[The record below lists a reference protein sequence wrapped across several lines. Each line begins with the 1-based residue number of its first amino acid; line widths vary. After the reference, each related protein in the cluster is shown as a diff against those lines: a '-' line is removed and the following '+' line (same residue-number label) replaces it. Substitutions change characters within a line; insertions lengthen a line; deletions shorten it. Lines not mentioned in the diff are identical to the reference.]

1 MVRFSAR
8 QFVALGQ
15 TLRELANLAAV
26 ALAFGQFVGQGFLS
40 WGLVGFRTIRRRHA
54 VRHLIL
60 RILAGLFAVVPATAL
75 AQSPKAATYI
85 TDEEIK
91 KVNSLPGVDRQIVS
105 VDIGKLNE
113 AVGVIHRGPT
123 GPAARGAA
131 PAAGGGGRGA
141 AAPGEPCGQ
150 QITAPPAGA
159 ANGIA
164 HDGQTETYVIISGG
178 GTLVTGGHIAN
189 GRRSA
194 PDSDVTRILNGP
206 SCSGIIAGLDIV
218 SKQVKTGDL
227 IIIPAG
233 VPHGWSEIP
242 DHVDYL
248 SVRPDP
254 DRVLPRDYVN
264 PALKK

>member
-1 MVRFSAR
+1 MRN
-8 QFVALGQ
+8 L
-15 TLRELANLAAV
+15 TLRVLT
-26 ALAFGQFVGQGFLS
+26 LAFTMAPG
-40 WGLVGFRTIRRRHA
+40 I
-54 VRHLIL
+54 
-60 RILAGLFAVVPATAL
+60 AL
-75 AQSPKAATYI
+75 AQSPRAATYI

-113 AVGVIHRGPT
+113 AVGIIHRGPT
-123 GPAARGAA
+123 GA
-131 PAAGGGGRGA
+131 AAGGGGAGGAGGGAGRGA
-141 AAPGEPCGQ
+141 AAPADSCGEQTGTPQ
-150 QITAPPAGA
+150 AGA
-159 ANGIA
+159 TNGIA
-164 HDGQTETYVIISGG
+164 HDAQTETYVIVSGG
-178 GTLVTGGHIAN
+178 GTLVTGGRIAN

-194 PDSDVTRILNGP
+194 PDSDVTRVLNGP
-206 SCSGIIAGLDIV
+206 SCSGVIAGSDV
-218 SKQVKTGDL
+218 VRKQVKTGDV

-254 DRVLPRDYVN
+254 DRVLSKDYVN